1 MAAPPCASHPRA
13 SAKTTCAGCGLFLCA
28 PCAEPAPRCARCSGA
43 AHPIPWEDPNLA
55 GVGGRLAGFWRTL
68 KALISADAFF
78 SRAPWTGGLGRPIA
92 FAALAATVGAVA
104 SLLYGLVTS
113 AALGLLVDQVVTALL
128 PALSGS
134 ERKVLASTLEQAR
147 ALGPAMARVEVGLTV
162 LTPLL
167 TVAQLLILSALSH
180 PLARRLG
187 GTGTFEGT
195 LRALAYGSGAGVL
208 RVVPLMGGT
217 LATLGTLAFTMIALR
232 RAHGLS
238 GGRAFLVAAWPIPV
252 FGLAILGLFLALA
265 VQVARAF

>member
-1 MAAPPCASHPRA
+1 VAAPPCASHPRA
-13 SAKTTCAGCGLFLCA
+13 PATTTCAGCGLFLCA
-28 PCAEPAPRCARCSGA
+28 PCADPAPHCARCSGA

-55 GVGGRLAGFWRTL
+55 GVGGHLARFWRTL
-68 KALISADAFF
+68 KALVSADAFF
-78 SRAPWTGGLGRPIA
+78 ARAPWTGGLGRPIA

-113 AALGLLVDQVVTALL
+113 AALGLLLDQVVAALL

-134 ERKVLASTLEQAR
+134 ERKVLASTLDRAR
-147 ALGPAMARVEVGLTV
+147 ALGPALARIEVGVTLLTPV
-162 LTPLL
+162 LTA
-167 TVAQLLILSALSH
+167 VQLLILSALSH

-195 LRALAYGSGAGVL
+195 LRALAYGSGAAVL
-208 RVVPLMGGT
+208 RVVPLVGGT
-217 LATLGTLAFTMIALR
+217 LAMLGTLALSMMALR

-238 GGRAFLVAAWPIPV
+238 SGRAFVVAAWPIPA
-252 FGLAILGLFLALA
+252 FGLAFLGLFLALA